1 MKHALVHSVIACSAA
16 LTILPAGAQTPTP
29 IRKQFGAMTA
39 AKMASI
45 PDFVLPAK
53 YKDRATY
60 PLPAMVD
67 LSTNKYMPAFKG
79 WSIQGWSCANA
90 TAAHVYGFEVARV
103 LDKAASGSTP
113 SYTYNYTYHFLNSAN
128 QAEGGDGWMFVEA
141 FDIYK
146 ETGGASTV
154 DFGGFDWGNGTGGW
168 MTGYDKYYRA
178 MKVRLDQYYKIDASL
193 AANDELIKQYL
204 VDQGEGSAVGGLLT
218 FQANSGNW
226 TTSTIAGKRTF
237 TKLGGGGGHALN
249 IVGYDNAHDGGS
261 YICVN
266 NWGDGIYYAPYRLF
280 RAGVSGGL
288 AGAQGTPVMFC
299 KVKKNYSPKF
309 ALKVTLTH
317 SSRNQIAI
325 MTGVAPSAAATA
337 PTKWKDYA
345 GAFNYSGGAN
355 PMLGKGLSSTIEIGL
370 DVTDFVPQ
378 ITGKEARFFLHVVS
392 KGGTGQINS
401 VTLMDYT
408 AGGDTPKEIAGTEPG
423 KAIAAGATT
432 TVSIPWNGTIPSA
445 AIKPPAKS
453 LGFAAKR
460 AMGKVHDIQG
470 RRLGDSPAAGIA
482 VLK

>member
-1 MKHALVHSVIACSAA
+1 MKRTVLLSMIAGTAA
-16 LTILPAGAQTPTP
+16 LTALPSGAQTPTP

-53 YKDRATY
+53 YKDRTAY
-60 PLPAMVD
+60 PLPASVN
-67 LSTNKYMPAFKG
+67 LSANPFMPAYSG

-103 LDKAASGSTP
+103 LNQPASGNRP
-113 SYTYNYTYHFLNSAN
+113 AYTYNYTYHFLNSAN

-146 ETGGASTV
+146 ETGGATTT
-154 DFGGFDWGNGTGGW
+154 DFGGFDWGNGFGGW

-204 VDQGEGSAVGGLLT
+204 VDQGEGSPVGGLLT

-226 TTSTIAGKRTF
+226 STSTIAGKRTF

-288 AGAQGTPVMFC
+288 ANAQGTPVMFC
-299 KVKKNYSPKF
+299 KVKKNYNPQLTFKI
-309 ALKVTLTH
+309 TLTH
-317 SSRNQIAI
+317 SSRNQIAL
-325 MTGVAPSAAATA
+325 MTGVAPSASATS
-337 PTKWKDYA
+337 PTKTKDYA
-345 GAFNYSGGAN
+345 GAFNYSGGAV
-355 PMLGKGLSSTIEIGL
+355 PLGGRGMTSTIEIGL
-370 DVTDFVPQ
+370 DLTDFAPQ
-378 ITGKEARFFLHVVS
+378 ITGKEARFFLHVLS

-408 AGGDTPKEIAGTEPG
+408 SGTAKEIAGTEPG
-423 KAIAAGATT
+423 KAIGTGTT
-432 TVSIPWNGTIPSA
+432 TVSIPWNGTLSTAIKAPAKTLAPSA
-445 AIKPPAKS
+445 
-453 LGFAAKR
+453 KR
-460 AMGKVHDIQG
+460 LAGRGHDAQG
-470 RRLGDSPAAGIA
+470 RRLGNSPAAGIA
-482 VLK
+482 VFK